1 MTSLTTLVLTFALIA
16 AVLTFLTHRLRR
28 SQYAWLSFL
37 QYFCGVWFLFSGA
50 VKAIDPIGTAYKM
63 EDYFTAFESTFGGL
77 NNAFSGLAPLFP
89 ALARHSAGFSIAMIV
104 LEMVLGLMLV
114 LGYLRRLTAW
124 LFFLILLF
132 FTFLTG
138 FTYLTG
144 FVPVEANFFDFAKW
158 GPYVKT
164 QMRVTDCGCFGDFIK
179 LDPKVSFFKDVALLI
194 PALLFITY
202 PNRLHQLF
210 TARGRRVFTGAA
222 ALFSLFF
229 CVYSTYYDLPVV
241 DFRPFK
247 VGSNIRERK
256 ALEEKA
262 RANVEI
268 IGWVVEN
275 THTGEVKKAMIPMSR
290 YKELMEQYPKSAGWK
305 IKDQIKTEPFVEI
318 DGKRVEVQETK
329 VSDFLIESEEGDVTE
344 EILQEPGYSLMVVA
358 YKLYGQKKTETMI
371 VQDTTWAYDTLRI
384 GRDSVVLQPRIA
396 EVTPRKEVRE
406 TFVPEADYGDL
417 FRNRLNPLAE
427 AAQKAG
433 WKVYAVVAFQDAE
446 FAPAFREQV
455 GARYPF
461 YHADDKLLKTIIRS
475 NPGLVVW
482 RDGTV
487 VGMYH
492 WRHLPTPEALLKR
505 FEPLASHNR
514 SPLAPQ

>member
-1 MTSLTTLVLTFALIA
+1 MTSLSTLIIAFALIA
-16 AVLTFLTHRLRR
+16 AVLTFLTHRLGRMK
-28 SQYAWLSFL
+28 SPLLSFL
-37 QYFCGVWFLFSGA
+37 QYFCGVWFIFSGA

-63 EDYFTAFESTFGGL
+63 EDYFAAFESTFEGL
-77 NNAFSGLAPLFP
+77 QNAFANMAPLFP
-89 ALARHSAGFSIAMIV
+89 ALARYSAGFSIVMIV
-104 LEMVLGLMLV
+104 LEIALGLMLV

-124 LFFLILLF
+124 LFFVVLLF

-179 LDPKVSFFKDVALLI
+179 LDPKVSFFKDVALLV
-194 PALLFITY
+194 PALIFLW
-202 PNRLHQLF
+202 RSGSMHQLF
-210 TARGRRVFTGAA
+210 TVRGRRALTGVAT
-222 ALFSLFF
+222 LFSLVF
-229 CVYSTYYDLPVV
+229 CWYSTYYNLPVV

-268 IGWVVEN
+268 IGWVMEN
-275 THTGEVKKAMIPMSR
+275 TNTGEVKKVMIPMSR
-290 YKELMEQYPKSAGWK
+290 YKELMEQYPKSEGWK
-305 IKDQIKTEPFVEI
+305 VKDQIKTEPFVEI

-344 EILQEPGYSLMVVA
+344 DILQEPGYSLMIVA
-358 YKLYGQKKTETMI
+358 YKLHGKKTSETLI
-371 VQDTTWAYDTLRI
+371 IQDTTWAYDTLRI
-384 GRDSVVLQPRIA
+384 SSDSAVLQPRVV

-406 TFVPEADYGDL
+406 TFVPEAWYGDL
-417 FRNRLNPLAE
+417 FRNRINTLAE
-427 AAQKAG
+427 AAQKAN
-433 WKVYAVVAFQDAE
+433 WKVYAVNTFQDTEVAK
-446 FAPAFREQV
+446 AFRQHV
-455 GARYPF
+455 GANYPF

-475 NPGLVVW
+475 NPGLVIW
-482 RDGTV
+482 RDGSV

-492 WRHLPTPEALLKR
+492 WRHLPKPEELLQR
-505 FEPLASHNR
+505 FK
-514 SPLAPQ
+514 